1 MVGMTL
7 VKADK
12 QVSII
17 GASAAGLFAGEM
29 MAKRG
34 VDVRVFEAAEDLK
47 PAERCLIVTDGYRD
61 LLGPV
66 GEHATVNEVHRFE
79 LFADGQVAHVE
90 LKKPDVIIERSKLIP
105 ALADQAEK
113 AGVKVEL
120 GQKFLGL
127 SPNGRSVNFEVES
140 KKTGETTKE
149 STETIIGA
157 DGAASKFRTAA
168 GWPTQ
173 PTVPLCQAV
182 IELPKGYDPHTSQIW
197 FLPEDTPY
205 FYWLIADSP
214 TTGVLGIIGE
224 KGSRAKQTLEAF
236 LDRKGFT
243 AKEFQAAKIPAY
255 RGWVPTH
262 RKVGGADAYLMGDA
276 AGQVKVSTVGGIVT
290 GLKGAK
296 GVAEAI
302 LNGGVKSRELKRLKK
317 ELNLHLAVRKSLHR
331 FTTDDYRD
339 LLLLLNDSSRDA
351 LGSFHRDETGKLLRN
366 LILKQ
371 PKFFLLG
378 LRGLLTR
385 NAFPEVLNED

>member
-1 MVGMTL
+1 
-7 VKADK
+7 
-12 QVSII
+12 
-17 GASAAGLFAGEM
+17 
-29 MAKRG
+29 
-34 VDVRVFEAAEDLK
+34 
-47 PAERCLIVTDGYRD
+47 
-61 LLGPV
+61 
-66 GEHATVNEVHRFE
+66 
-79 LFADGQVAHVE
+79 
-90 LKKPDVIIERSKLIP
+90 
-105 ALADQAEK
+105 
-113 AGVKVEL
+113 
-120 GQKFLGL
+120 
-127 SPNGRSVNFEVES
+127 
-140 KKTGETTKE
+140 
-149 STETIIGA
+149 
-157 DGAASKFRTAA
+157 
-168 GWPTQ
+168 
-173 PTVPLCQAV
+173 
-182 IELPKGYDPHTSQIW
+182 
-197 FLPEDTPY
+197 
-205 FYWLIADSP
+205 
-214 TTGVLGIIGE
+214 
-224 KGSRAKQTLEAF
+224 TLEAF

-378 LRGLLTR
+378 LRGLLTK
-385 NAFPEVLNED
+385 NAFPEVLNGSAE